1 MHDKGAWRNERFQ
14 ISKNSMLSKGHKVM
28 FIPKFHCEINPTV
41 CVWCHAKHCARVNC
55 NYTFQG
61 LENTIEKALNSVN
74 VELIRKYSRKVR
86 EYHRAFRKNINR
98 ERKCKKLKIYKSH
111 CHMMEITHI

>member
-1 MHDKGAWRNERFQ
+1 MIKVPGEMRDFEFQ
-14 ISKNSMLSKGHKVM
+14 KTQVEVILSKGHKVM
-28 FIPKFHCEINPTV
+28 FIPKFHCEIIPTV
-41 CVWCHAKHCARVNC
+41 RVWYHAKHCTRVNC

-61 LENTIEKALNSVN
+61 LENTIEKVLDSVS

-98 ERKCKKLKIYKSH
+98 KRNTKKLKIYKSH
-111 CHMMEITHI
+111 